1 MMNKK
6 GLERSTHILE
16 FTWKNWGKLDHLP
29 NVGRDAFL
37 AEI

>member
-1 MMNKK
+1 MTNKK

-16 FTWKNWGKLDHLP
+16 FTWKKWGKLDHLP
-29 NVGRDAFL
+29 QVGRVALL